1 MDEVAKYN
9 KERWD
14 ELARARVMYSR
25 PAMDLDHHSALRM
38 VDPQGVLDQIDG
50 TDVLCLAGGGG
61 QQSAAFGILGARVTV
76 LDLSEVQLQR
86 DQEAASHYGLE
97 VRTVEGDM
105 RDLSGFADGTFDIVW
120 HAHSLNFVPDAKAV
134 FREVARV
141 LRVDGFYRLHCINP
155 FTHAIDDGAWDGN
168 AYPLRDAYIDGA
180 EIVNDD
186 PFWDFEDDRG
196 VRQRIRA
203 PREFRHTLSTVL
215 NGLIEQGF
223 VVLGA
228 WEETSSQ
235 RDPEPGSWEHYK
247 LVAAPWLTFWASYRP
262 YVF

>member
-25 PAMDLDHHSALRM
+25 PAMDLDHPSALQM
-38 VDPQGVLDQIDG
+38 VDPQGMLDQIDG

-155 FTHAIDDGAWDGN
+155 FTHAIDDGGWDGN

>member
-1 MDEVAKYN
+1 M
-9 KERWD
+9 
-14 ELARARVMYSR
+14 
-25 PAMDLDHHSALRM
+25 
-38 VDPQGVLDQIDG
+38 
-50 TDVLCLAGGGG
+50 
-61 QQSAAFGILGARVTV
+61 
-76 LDLSEVQLQR
+76 
-86 DQEAASHYGLE
+86 
-97 VRTVEGDM
+97 
-105 RDLSGFADGTFDIVW
+105 
-120 HAHSLNFVPDAKAV
+120 
-134 FREVARV
+134 

-203 PREFRHTLSTVL
+203 PREFRHTLSTLL